1 MSGPDINAIIG
12 AAAHAIHAH
21 LTTERPR
28 IAVLLGSG
36 LGAVADAITDPTVLD
51 YRDLPGFPV
60 PSVQGHQGQLF
71 LGRLDGVPV
80 TVLQGRVH
88 YYESGDARAM
98 WTPIRALRAAGCE
111 MLLMTNAAGSLRE
124 QAGPGS
130 LVLINDHINLTG
142 TNPLIGQA
150 GTGMG
155 EPTPFV
161 DMTAAYDPAMRREML
176 AAAARLGIDLHEGI
190 YACFPGPSFE
200 TPAEIRA
207 CATLGADIVGMSLVP
222 ETILARHCGL
232 RVAALSVITN
242 YAAGMSEEPLSHA
255 QTMEHAARATT
266 DVIKLVCEFIA
277 RVGRPS
283 AQRRG

>member
-111 MLLMTNAAGSLRE
+111 ML
-124 QAGPGS
+124 
-130 LVLINDHINLTG
+130 
-142 TNPLIGQA
+142 
-150 GTGMG
+150 
-155 EPTPFV
+155 
-161 DMTAAYDPAMRREML
+161 
-176 AAAARLGIDLHEGI
+176 
-190 YACFPGPSFE
+190 
-200 TPAEIRA
+200 
-207 CATLGADIVGMSLVP
+207 
-222 ETILARHCGL
+222 
-232 RVAALSVITN
+232 
-242 YAAGMSEEPLSHA
+242 
-255 QTMEHAARATT
+255 
-266 DVIKLVCEFIA
+266 
-277 RVGRPS
+277 
-283 AQRRG
+283 